1 MQCFTSQT
9 VPLPAANDGDA
20 VYVAEPARVADLVL
34 QLPHHSLSVLSY
46 EDGLAARR
54 CVRGDA
60 FEVDH
65 R

>member
-1 MQCFTSQT
+1 M
-9 VPLPAANDGDA
+9 PLPAANDGDA
-20 VYVAEPARVADLVL
+20 VYVAEPTRVADLVL

-46 EDGLAARR
+46 EDGLAAPR